1 MGQFRRNFEQA
12 TQPRFHAERNERCI
26 EGRPEGAE
34 LKSRSW
40 QITVPVTCAAMILL
54 RFSIVQAQNI
64 DKLKISAGGYS
75 VFKYDSTIALTSKP
89 VGLGVAFSPE
99 DTLGWE

>member
-1 MGQFRRNFEQA
+1 
-12 TQPRFHAERNERCI
+12 
-26 EGRPEGAE
+26 
-34 LKSRSW
+34 
-40 QITVPVTCAAMILL
+40 MILL
-54 RFSIVQAQNI
+54 RFSIVQARNI

-75 VFKYDSTIALTSKP
+75 VFKYGSTIALTSKP

>member
-1 MGQFRRNFEQA
+1 
-12 TQPRFHAERNERCI
+12 
-26 EGRPEGAE
+26 
-34 LKSRSW
+34 
-40 QITVPVTCAAMILL
+40 MILL

-75 VFKYDSTIALTSKP
+75 VFKYDSTIALTSKS